1 MTIYQ
6 NTKSTK
12 RISFKLQYDCFVYCL
27 FIPSKSNLGN
37 ISNLLRRLCP
47 LGIFTEVAC
56 SFMTS
61 FFHNISSWFAL
72 LNNVSC
78 PSLILM
84 HPHHY
89 VHFVLAMLINH
100 VVFSGWRSSICT
112 SVLTAPLTSGV
123 TSVVT
128 GGGNVW
134 CAGTGRPHSSGT
146 GGGRRR
152 QRRRDA
158 PSFPTRSILTYCTIS
173 VSSS

>member
-1 MTIYQ
+1 M
-6 NTKSTK
+6 STE
-12 RISFKLQYDCFVYCL
+12 RVPFKLQYDCFVYCL
-27 FIPSKSNLGN
+27 FISWKSNLGN

-72 LNNVSC
+72 LNHVSC
-78 PSLILM
+78 LSLILM

-89 VHFVLAMLINH
+89 IHFVLAMLINH
-100 VVFSGWRSSICT
+100 VVFPGWRSWICT
-112 SVLTAPLTSGV
+112 SVLTARLTSVVTPTGV
-123 TSVVT
+123 TSLVT

-134 CAGTGRPHSSGT
+134 CAGTGRQPSSGT

-152 QRRRDA
+152 HRRRGA
-158 PSFPTRSILTYCTIS
+158 PSYPTRSIFFIYM
-173 VSSS
+173 